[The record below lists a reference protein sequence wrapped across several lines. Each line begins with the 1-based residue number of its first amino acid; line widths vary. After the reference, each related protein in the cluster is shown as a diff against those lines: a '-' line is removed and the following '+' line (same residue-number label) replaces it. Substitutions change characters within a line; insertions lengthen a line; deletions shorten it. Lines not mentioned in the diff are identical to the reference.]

1 MALGDDHD
9 DARRASAAGEAS
21 TAPIASDDRGGTT
34 APAIALPHGEPVVTS
49 AAAPPDDDAAMTTV
63 TPAPR
68 TRSRL
73 VPLLAAAVAY
83 AVAVVALSW
92 PLVRSAGSTLV
103 DPLKLPAPGGVW
115 GRADLDLLVWILAW
129 TAHAI
134 AVHPAELFQA
144 NIFHPA
150 KDTLASSENLLG
162 LAPLS
167 TPLFLL
173 THNPVLTYNVT
184 VLVVVWLTALCTFA
198 LVRSWSGSAG
208 AAFLAGA
215 AFALGPQLTG
225 SFIRLHVS
233 AVHFFPLVLLL
244 AWRAASRPRPG
255 TLLALVI
262 VTALQMLAGI
272 YVAFELA
279 VLLAAFVPALWWEA
293 RRNGRS
299 VLVPLAALAV
309 GSAALAAVAP
319 AYLRVRA
326 SGTLPDLPEAVAHVT
341 TTSPTPQLVVAWL
354 TAELTVYGLGLAAFG
369 LIAGMGALHL
379 RIGLLL
385 ATAAGALLSTG
396 ASLPLVPGTA
406 LPSVYEILMHAVPGF
421 AGMRS
426 PSRFVVIPLLT
437 ITVLAGLGAGRI
449 VAVLGALLGTRGRQL
464 GTLAAC
470 AAAVAIV
477 VVRAPALPVPAPLV
491 PVQLNGVAYAAH
503 AWLAKQPERGPVL
516 DVPVLNAG
524 MDGGA
529 MLATGRAMLGSTL
542 HFLPLVN
549 GYTGHPPATSALLLT
564 LAQRLPDPDA
574 FAALCALAAPTW
586 VVLHEGL
593 MPATE
598 VEAWRNA
605 ETTLGIERVQQFGR
619 DSVYRVDR
627 ACAQA
632 SPSPAL
638 DPSPARGTT
647 FAGTPLAPLEPGTV
661 DGRVDAALPAQL
673 PAGSFSWLWVD
684 VHNDGNV
691 VLPGMVGAMPH
702 GVQLQARWWDA
713 RTGRL
718 VAFGETTPL
727 GRDLAAGQSV
737 RAQVGLSAPK
747 TPGEYVVEI
756 GLVQQ
761 GRGWLGDAAGG
772 SPFLARGRVRVVDAR
787 PAA

>member
-1 MALGDDHD
+1 MAGDDTD
-9 DARRASAAGEAS
+9 DARRAREAA
-21 TAPIASDDRGGTT
+21 D
-34 APAIALPHGEPVVTS
+34 S
-49 AAAPPDDDAAMTTV
+49 AAAPSAPDDAVAPQPPTV
-63 TPAPR
+63 PAPEA
-68 TRSRL
+68 TADESPAAAPAARSGL
-73 VPLLAAAVAY
+73 LPLLAAALAY
-83 AVAVVALSW
+83 AAAVVALSW
-92 PLVRSAGSTLV
+92 PLVRSASSTLI

-129 TAHAI
+129 TAHAL
-134 AVHPAELFQA
+134 AVQPANLFQA

-184 VLVVVWLTALCTFA
+184 VLAVVWLTALCTFA

-244 AWRAASRPRPG
+244 AWRVSGKPRPA
-255 TLLALVI
+255 TVLALVM

-279 VLLAAFVPALWWEA
+279 VLLAAFAPALWWEA

-299 VLVPLAALAV
+299 VLVLLAALAV
-309 GSAALAAVAP
+309 GTAALAAVAP

-326 SGTLPDLPEAVAHVT
+326 SGTLPDLPEAVAHVA
-341 TTSPTPQLVVAWL
+341 TTSPTPQLVGAWL
-354 TAELTVYGLGLAAFG
+354 TAELTPYGLGLAAFG
-369 LIAGMGALHL
+369 LLVGTGALHL
-379 RIGLLL
+379 RLGLLL
-385 ATAAGALLSTG
+385 ASAAGALLSTG
-396 ASLPLVPGTA
+396 TSLPLVPGTA

-437 ITVLAGLGAGRI
+437 VTVLAGLGAARI
-449 VAVLGALLGTRGRQL
+449 IAVLGALLGARGRQL

-477 VVRAPALPVPAPLV
+477 VVRAPSIPVPVPLV

-503 AWLAKQPERGPVL
+503 AWLAKQPERGAVVDL
-516 DVPVLNAG
+516 PVLNAA

-574 FAALCALAAPTW
+574 FAALCALAAPRW

-593 MPATE
+593 IPATE
-598 VEAWRNA
+598 VEAWRAA
-605 ETTLGIERVQQFGR
+605 ETTLGIERAQQFGF
-619 DSVYRVDR
+619 DTVYRVDR
-627 ACAQA
+627 ACARTAA
-632 SPSPAL
+632 SPPL
-638 DPSPARGTT
+638 DPSPASGTT
-647 FAGTPLAPLEPGTV
+647 FAGTPLVPLQRGTV
-661 DGRVDAALPAQL
+661 DGHIEAALPARL

-691 VLPGMVGAMPH
+691 VLPGMAGAVPD

-713 RTGRL
+713 RTGRV
-718 VAFGETTPL
+718 VAFGEATPL
-727 GRDLAAGQSV
+727 GRDLAAGESV
-737 RAQVGLSAPK
+737 HAQVGLSAPK
-747 TPGEYVVEI
+747 APGEYVVEI

-787 PAA
+787 PAT